1 MPANPD
7 DILAALETHE
17 RTFAARR
24 TAEPRTLRRL
34 LDSIHSDPMLRHW
47 VTLESRALAPLVI
60 RQGKHWLI
68 HVLLS
73 VPKSAK
79 ETFHMPW
86 GCVVWQWPDASVVR
100 LEKLADLGGL
110 RTQSL
115 TSRHLASA
123 TDIERIE
130 AALASGQTPPAPPAE
145 VRAIFNDLGTL
156 FPAWN
161 LPRETEPSGDGSAPP
176 RPVEPSAP
184 RQGPLPQ
191 GTAEPLRRLE
201 KLLDA
206 PLFNT
211 EREGVARLRAS
222 LRRQGFGVVVVG
234 EIGRGKTSLINRLLG
249 RELIAA
255 RAAMGPSLPPVRICA
270 GAHDE
275 LLVGEPGGT
284 AKAIP
289 LSAESWNAAATR
301 KAFVEVRATGVPLL
315 DAGLQFIEAS
325 AEGPHVAQALASCDA
340 ALVTVSAL
348 AALSLSEMTIIEQH
362 ILARKVPRVAVVLTR
377 LDQLDPGETPRLVE
391 FVRGRLEP
399 WRGQVLIGT
408 STVRAQLPET
418 VALDFAGPDELADLL
433 KQWAKDSEHTALLQR
448 QAHAALVDIAE
459 RALFK
464 VRAQREAASLAT
476 EERQAAI
483 ARARE
488 QIERAEF
495 EWKDLRLSVE
505 RRALEAGDTLR
516 THLLDQQEELTE
528 RLRYELRN
536 RPDPKTWWEQDLPF
550 RLRQEMSRLGQ
561 QLEVAVRA
569 RIESDCGWLAESV
582 RRISGRRSSFSA
594 GGDVAWR
601 DLPGETPSREIAD
614 VRHKRMLLRL
624 GVGGIALLGYL
635 VAGPLGMAASVG
647 GGFLADRIVGKELA
661 GQKTDLSA
669 ALGRLVEEH
678 LLQAATLMRSRLTA
692 VYQRLSAQLE
702 GEEKQW
708 LAARLS
714 SLESTA
720 VSEGAPG
727 SDPAAELAAF
737 CESLR

>member
-17 RTFAARR
+17 RAFAARR
-24 TAEPRTLRRL
+24 AAEPRTLRRL

-47 VTLESRALAPLVI
+47 VTFESRALAPLVI

-100 LEKLADLGGL
+100 LEKLTDLRGL

-115 TSRHLASA
+115 TSRDLASA
-123 TDIERIE
+123 IDIERIE

-145 VRAIFNDLGTL
+145 VRAIFDDLGTL

-161 LPRETEPSGDGSAPP
+161 LPREAEPSSDGSAPLY
-176 RPVEPSAP
+176 PVAPAP

-211 EREGVARLRAS
+211 EREGVGRLRAS

-234 EIGRGKTSLINRLLG
+234 GFGSGKTALINRLLG
-249 RELIAA
+249 RELMAA
-255 RAAMGPSLPPVRICA
+255 RAAMGDSLPLVKICA
-270 GAHDE
+270 GTRDE
-275 LLVGEPGGT
+275 LLVGETGGT
-284 AKAIP
+284 VKAMP
-289 LSAESWNAAATR
+289 LSEESWSAAATR
-301 KAFVEVRATGVPLL
+301 KAFVELRASGVPLL

-377 LDQLDPGETPRLVE
+377 LDQVDPGETQRLVE

-399 WRGQVLIGT
+399 WRSQMIIGT
-408 STVRAQLPET
+408 SMARAQLPET

-464 VRAQREAASLAT
+464 VRAQREAASLAA

-505 RRALEAGDTLR
+505 RRALEAGDKLR

-561 QLEVAVRA
+561 QLEAAVRA
-569 RIESDCGWLAESV
+569 RIDSDCGWLGEAV
-582 RRISGRRSSFSA
+582 RRISGRRPSFSV
-594 GGDVAWR
+594 GGEVAWR
-601 DLPGETPSREIAD
+601 ELSGETPSREIAD
-614 VRHKRMLLRL
+614 VHRKRMLLRL
-624 GVGGIALLGYL
+624 GVGGVTLLGYL
-635 VAGPLGMAASVG
+635 VAGPLGMAASIG
-647 GGFLADRIVGKELA
+647 GGFLADRIVGKEIA

-669 ALGRLVEEH
+669 ALSRLVEEH

-692 VYQRLSAQLE
+692 VYQRLAAQLE
-702 GEEKQW
+702 VEEKQW

-714 SLESTA
+714 SLESAA